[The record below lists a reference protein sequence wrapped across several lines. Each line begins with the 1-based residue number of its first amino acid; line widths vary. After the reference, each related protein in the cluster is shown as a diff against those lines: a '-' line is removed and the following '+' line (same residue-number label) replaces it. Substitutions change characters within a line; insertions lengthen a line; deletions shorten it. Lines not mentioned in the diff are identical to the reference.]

1 MEDIGLKLDV
11 LIKLQAQVLV
21 RDLDGQKTKIIFL
34 HKAGLGPKLIGE
46 ILGTSANA
54 VSVALSK
61 ARKDK
66 EIE

>member
-1 MEDIGLKLDV
+1 MEDLGSKLDI
-11 LIKLQAQVLV
+11 LIKLQAQALA
-21 RDLDGQKTKIIFL
+21 RDIEGQKGKILFL
-34 HKAGLGPKLIGE
+34 HKAGLTPKLIGD
-46 ILGTSANA
+46 ILGTSANS